1 MFFHFLLEY
10 NFSGSDRAVN
20 QDQIGSFT
28 GFYPLPRLLTGPF
41 PRLAAKTGRPDSE
54 LVDDIVDL
62 VIWSKVLHL
71 GRRDQIQGAGWDL
84 TLCRP
89 IEGSEKFWQGSSTS
103 TWLEGGFGVFYGLA
117 DVLSSP

>member
-20 QDQIGSFT
+20 QDQFGSFT
-28 GFYPLPRLLTGPF
+28 CFCPLPRLLTGPF

-62 VIWSKVLHL
+62 VIWSRVLHL

-89 IEGSEKFWQGSSTS
+89 IEGSESSGRGPAPAPG
-103 TWLEGGFGVFYGLA
+103 WKGVWG
-117 DVLSSP
+117 VLWSG